1 MKNAFARAVV
11 AVTALASAS
20 AMAQTTARPAAAA
33 TPAFDV
39 LEFVVEGN
47 TLLAPELVEKVLSPY
62 MGPGKTFKDI
72 EAARNALEK
81 SFQEAGYLSVL
92 VNLPNQKV
100 SDGEVRIEVNE
111 ASVAQ
116 LKVTGAQYHLPSRI
130 REAVPSLAEGS
141 VPLFPQV
148 QKELGDVQTR
158 DLQITPI
165 VGSSEDGAAVEVEL
179 KVQDEAP
186 LHGSVEINNVQNF
199 NTSQGRVSAGLNY
212 SNLFQRGHSLGFFWQ
227 YAPDRP
233 TDGNSLSTIYSLPL
247 NPRDTLLGAFTISDS
262 ETPSN
267 VGTSSGPTATITKG
281 QIYSLLW
288 MRQLNSRGWPV
299 QHDMFLGLDYRNNKD
314 ANRYAQGFT
323 TAKPPL
329 RYPLLSAGY
338 NLNKKGSSNS
348 VFSLNTSVKVSSDG
362 LAGRM
367 VNCDGVERDQFE
379 CRRKGGSADFMALR
393 LGMAYEQSLG
403 KWRLKSELE
412 RQVASAPLPS
422 ADQYSLGGIE
432 TVRGYYDDEQSG
444 DEGWRARLELHTP
457 TWLTLGD
464 AQFTALAFLD
474 RGDVHFMDA
483 QATQLSYMHLG
494 SSGLGL
500 RVDGDKGLSV
510 RLDAARPIFSTQKV
524 VDGGQRAY
532 ASGPK
537 AGRSVRW
544 HFSLR
549 QSF

>member
-1 MKNAFARAVV
+1 MKNALVRAAV
-11 AVTALASAS
+11 AVTALMSAPV
-20 AMAQTTARPAAAA
+20 MAQTPAKPAAAA
-33 TPAFDV
+33 TPMFDV

-47 TLLAPELVEKVLSPY
+47 TLLAPELVEQVLSPY

-81 SFQEAGYLSVL
+81 TFQEAGYLSVL
-92 VNLPNQKV
+92 VSLPNQKV
-100 SDGEVRIEVNE
+100 SDGEVRLEINE
-111 ASVAQ
+111 SKVSQ
-116 LKVTGAQYHLPSRI
+116 LKITGSQYHLPSRI
-130 REAVPSLAEGS
+130 REAVPSLAAGN
-141 VPLFPQV
+141 VPLFAQV

-158 DLQITPI
+158 DLQVTPI
-165 VGSSEDGAAVEVEL
+165 IGSSEDGSAVEVEL

-186 LHGSVEINNVQNF
+186 FHGFVEANNVQNF
-199 NTSQGRVSAGLNY
+199 NTSQGRIMAGLNY
-212 SNLFQRGHSLGFFWQ
+212 SNLFQRGHALGFFWQ

-233 TDGNSLSTIYSLPL
+233 TDGNSLSTIYSVPL

-281 QIYSLLW
+281 EIYSLLW
-288 MRQLNSRGWPV
+288 MHQLDSRGWPL
-299 QHDMFLGLDYRNNKD
+299 QHDMFLGLDYRDNKD
-314 ANRYAQGFT
+314 SNRYAQGFT

-348 VFSLNTSVKVSSDG
+348 VFSLNTSVKVASDSY
-362 LAGRM
+362 AGRK

-393 LGMAYEQSLG
+393 LGMAYEQSVG
-403 KWRLKSELE
+403 SWKLKSEFE
-412 RQVASAPLPS
+412 TQMASAPLPS

-444 DEGWRARLELHTP
+444 DEGWRARFELHTP
-457 TWLTLGD
+457 VWLTLGES
-464 AQFTALAFLD
+464 QFTALAFLD
-474 RGDVHFMDA
+474 RGDVHFMEA
-483 QATQLSYMHLG
+483 QATQLSRMHLG

-500 RVDGDKGLSV
+500 RVDGGKGLSV
-510 RLDAARPIFSTQKV
+510 RLDAARPNYSTQRV

-537 AGRSVRW
+537 AGRELRW